1 MKKTKISTYFVFIS
15 FFTFISILVA
25 IIQKS
30 YSSLMGPINKVKN
43 TSYEQIVNS
52 QLDLGVIDEIEKRP
66 INFDEN
72 NSAPFNSSSESSSL
86 ITSTPVP
93 VSP

>member
-1 MKKTKISTYFVFIS
+1 MKSTKISTYFIFIS

-30 YSSLMGPINKVKN
+30 YSNLMGPINKVQ
-43 TSYEQIVNS
+43 TASYDKVINS
-52 QLDLGVIDEIEKRP
+52 QLDLEIIDEIEKRP

-72 NSAPFNSSSESSSL
+72 NPNIINFSSESSSL
-86 ITSTPVP
+86 ITPLP
-93 VSP
+93 LLESP